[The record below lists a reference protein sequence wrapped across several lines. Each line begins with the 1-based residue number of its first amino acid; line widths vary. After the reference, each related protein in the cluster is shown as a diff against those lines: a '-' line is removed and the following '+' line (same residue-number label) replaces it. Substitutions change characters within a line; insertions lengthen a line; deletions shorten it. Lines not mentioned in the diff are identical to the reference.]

1 MSISQMISKPEY
13 EALKEYW
20 DFQRVI
26 EYNKEKLLQGLR
38 NVAKKP
44 FAPKDVDPETMFEL
58 IWNQMKEEDYEKP
71 TKSWVPKNE
80 KYRFEWEPDPGAPK
94 QLQKPTGRRVI
105 LRASREQD

>member
-38 NVAKKP
+38 DVAKKP
-44 FAPKDVDPETMFEL
+44 FAPKEVDPETMFEL
-58 IWNQMKEEDYEKP
+58 IWNQMKEDDKLVWLGF
-71 TKSWVPKNE
+71 SLGV
-80 KYRFEWEPDPGAPK
+80 
-94 QLQKPTGRRVI
+94 PTGLLLAVLI
-105 LRASREQD
+105 YSAL